1 MRKFAALLLLALA
14 FGAGTARAASI
25 GLEVFGGLSIPIAQ
39 DDSDQGTQFGV
50 RLRVHVVPL
59 LSLEPYFASSALGD
73 KTQTFAGISYT
84 RDGGKVTGYG
94 LNARLDSG
102 TPVLS
107 FFPYAGIGSFTIKKA
122 NLADE
127 TDMGY
132 NFGLGLQL
140 SPVPKIGVS
149 LRGELNAI
157 PINGASR
164 KYANVTVGVSYNFLS
179 LP

>member
-1 MRKFAALLLLALA
+1 MRNFAVLLLLILAL
-14 FGAGTARAASI
+14 GAGTARAASI
-25 GLEVFGGLSIPIAQ
+25 GVEVFGGLSIPIVQ

-50 RLRVHVVPL
+50 RVPVHLVPL

-73 KTQTFAGISYT
+73 KSQTFAGVSYT

-94 LNARLDSG
+94 LNARLDAGS
-102 TPVLS
+102 PVLS

-122 NLADE
+122 GLADE

-140 SPVPKIGVS
+140 SPVPKVGVS

-157 PINGASR
+157 PINEASR